1 MSVTSLSLFRFNGLL
16 PRLWVIGQMGAA
28 RLALRREHR
37 ALFWKLCGS
46 GTGEGFTP
54 RPNWGVW
61 AIVAVWPDEATAR
74 AAVAESPVW
83 RRWRARAT
91 EAWTVFLDPLSA
103 RGRWAGVNPFL
114 PEAAT
119 PGEQRGPLAA
129 LTRAT
134 VKPARALRFW
144 DRVPS
149 ISAVIGR
156 DPNVAFKI
164 GIGEVPLLHQVTFS
178 IWPDTASMA
187 AFARGDGPHARA
199 IRAVRD
205 GNWFNEEL
213 YARFRLLGS
222 TGCWNGSDPIAS
234 LGAQEP
240 SAKVPD
246 PNPSATDRAASE
258 PLSPEFS
265 QKIRPQGISQEILAL
280 TVS

>member
-1 MSVTSLSLFRFNGLL
+1 
-16 PRLWVIGQMGAA
+16 MGAA

-222 TGCWNGSDPIAS
+222 TGCWNGSDPIAF

-240 SAKVPD
+240 SATAPD
-246 PNPSATDRAASE
+246 PDPLATDRAASE

-265 QKIRPQGISQEILAL
+265 QKIRPQGFSQEILAL

>member
-1 MSVTSLSLFRFNGLL
+1 
-16 PRLWVIGQMGAA
+16 MGAA
-28 RLALRREHR
+28 RLALRRERR

-61 AIVAVWPDEATAR
+61 AILATWPDEATAR
-74 AAVAESPVW
+74 AATTDSPVW
-83 RRWRARAT
+83 QRWRARAG
-91 EAWTVFLDPLSA
+91 ESWTIFLDPLSA

-114 PEAAT
+114 PDL
-119 PGEQRGPLAA
+119 PGQHAQGPLAA

-134 VKPARALRFW
+134 VRPSRALKFW

-149 ISAVIGR
+149 ISAVIGT

-164 GIGEVPLLHQVTFS
+164 GIGEVPLFHQVTFS

-187 AFARGDGPHARA
+187 AFARGDGPHGRA
-199 IRAVRD
+199 IKAVRD

-222 TGCWNGSDPIAS
+222 MGSWNGVDPLAS
-234 LGAQEP
+234 LTP
-240 SAKVPD
+240 AK
-246 PNPSATDRAASE
+246 AA
-258 PLSPEFS
+258 
-265 QKIRPQGISQEILAL
+265 
-280 TVS
+280 